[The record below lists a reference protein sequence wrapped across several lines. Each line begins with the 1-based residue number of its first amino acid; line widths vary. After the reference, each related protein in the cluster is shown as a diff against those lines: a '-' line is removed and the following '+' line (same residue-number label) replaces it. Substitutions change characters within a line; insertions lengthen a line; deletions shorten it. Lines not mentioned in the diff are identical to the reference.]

1 YCARQADV
9 IAIQIALDEDANAAE
24 VRERLQ
30 SAIESSDLD
39 GSLDALTVD
48 DAVDVKTDRLSGG
61 NSAITALLL
70 GFAGISVVVAILVV
84 SNTFSVIVAG
94 RRRELALLRCL
105 GASRGQMYA
114 SVVAEGLFV
123 GLLGSVFGVLAGTGA
138 SLGLMLAAV
147 RYRPEAFPYDPLA
160 APVSALIIVIGVGAL
175 LTLLATSRPARSAIA
190 VTPLEALQPFDV
202 SFSPSTRN
210 RPRQIIG

>member
-1 YCARQADV
+1 TVVGLGEMGEDPALPGANRALTTASGYQEYFAQQGDV

-30 SAIESSDLD
+30 SVIDSSDLD

-61 NSAITALLL
+61 NSVITALLL

-94 RRRELALLRCL
+94 RRRELAPLRCL
-105 GASRGQMYA
+105 GASRGQMYG

-123 GLLGSVFGVLAGTGA
+123 GLLGSGFGGLAGSGG
-138 SLGLMLAAV
+138 SRGLMLAAV
-147 RYRPEAFPYDPLA
+147 RSWPEGCPYDTRPGPA
-160 APVSALIIVIGVGAL
+160 CALISA
-175 LTLLATSRPARSAIA
+175 ARCGG
-190 VTPLEALQPFDV
+190 
-202 SFSPSTRN
+202 R
-210 RPRQIIG
+210 